1 MPINTSQPPI
11 IANTKL
17 VGANVNSQIQGLRQ
31 QSGQLA
37 GYTADAFT
45 QLQQS
50 INQIYSLLKAPGQP
64 LQSFSVTDSN
74 GALIAWAGSQVVN
87 NISYEGIW
95 AKMLYVGGD
104 SAADAP
110 FFTDGNGN
118 VVIGNNGSVQID
130 NPLGVQEGFI
140 GVNPDA
146 SINVMAVTNNGGLY
160 EIQTATAN
168 TYITGDAVVTNL
180 PGMPT
185 GTGAFAIT
193 VIDPTHFT
201 LNGSTFAGSYA
212 GSGTVY
218 RYYGGIWTQTAAF
231 GGTGF
236 ADAPFRVFADG
247 KLAIT
252 NADID
257 LIGGPF
263 DTEVVMGPAEFG
275 IKIYELDGAGAR
287 TTNELDLNPLLTQWI
302 ATSGPFIGTT
312 SIRANSIATTGSV
325 SAGTGLAVG
334 TIDHLGVGNF
344 QDVVDSGLAFG
355 GSGGLVLINGVGKL
369 SGVAGL
375 PLSIGN
381 GGTGGTTQATA
392 QTALSVYSIAQ
403 VNTLLAAKAN
413 TGSYGTAS
421 AGTPA
426 HTHGFTL

>member
-1 MPINTSQPPI
+1 MPISTSQPPI

-201 LNGSTFAGSYA
+201 LNGSTFAGSYT

-247 KLAIT
+247 HLEIS

-257 LIGGPF
+257 IRNFTPGVGG
-263 DTEVVMGPAEFG
+263 TEVTISPNSQFVPTVSG
-275 IKIYELDGAGAR
+275 ITLNELNTSGNFDATQPYTELLAGFINVFSASLGAVSILPDQISATYLGAGGGGIVKA
-287 TTNELDLNPLLTQWI
+287 
-302 ATSGPFIGTT
+302 S
-312 SIRANSIATTGSV
+312 
-325 SAGTGLAVG
+325 GTGA
-334 TIDHLGVGNF
+334 LGIF
-344 QDVVDSGLAFG
+344 SGA
-355 GSGGLVLINGVGKL
+355 
-369 SGVAGL
+369 L
-375 PLSIGN
+375 PIVN
-381 GGTGGTTQATA
+381 GGTGATTVAAA